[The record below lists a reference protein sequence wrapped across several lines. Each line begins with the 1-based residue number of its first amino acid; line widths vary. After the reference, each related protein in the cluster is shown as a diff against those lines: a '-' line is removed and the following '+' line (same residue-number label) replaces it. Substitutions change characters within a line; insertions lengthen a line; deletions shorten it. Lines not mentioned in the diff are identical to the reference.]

1 MERQTGKRAQSGTGR
16 GRIALLVA
24 LLLVVVLAGGYLG
37 LCAYAMSSDAIYP
50 RTSAAGVD
58 LGGLTQSEARSQLE
72 LAMQSFG
79 EQSVTFTCGGS
90 EFTVTG
96 KDLTMDYD
104 AVVTQAYS
112 VGRQGVLLAAGWNY
126 LAAFFAP
133 TQVDAGLTFAQT
145 PAAILEAEQHITNP
159 MVETTYTVTDSTLD
173 LTKGT
178 TGQTID
184 VSALEDQLQQE
195 LVALVSGEE
204 PSATPIEVPVTTEE
218 PPALDLQSVYDA
230 VYTEPADAT
239 FDKTTKSVV
248 PSVDGV
254 SFDIA
259 AAQTA
264 LDGAAEGETVSVP
277 LNKTEPTITTA
288 KLNANLFK
296 DVLGSGTTICSGP
309 SNRWYNIDLAA
320 DRVTGTILLPGETF
334 SYNAL
339 AGPYTKSSGYKAAGT
354 YQNGQSIDAT
364 AGGICQLSSTLYWVT
379 LKANLE
385 TVSRT
390 QHAFNS
396 GYMPVIGTDA
406 TVWSDVTDF
415 KFKNSTEYPIK
426 VVCYL
431 DSSHKLHVTIYGT
444 DTTGIHGEPYSV
456 TVSTV
461 PYKNT
466 YKPDS
471 SIPVGSAPV
480 RDTNYS
486 RYNGVTVDVYQKLVD
501 KNGKTVS
508 TTFLYRNTYKASN
521 AVYYY
526 NPADADRLG
535 IDTSTGLMTKTPVT
549 PTPTPTA
556 TPAPTPTTTPTPS
569 SPPVASPTPAPTATP
584 VLTPAPTASPTPAPT
599 ATPAVQ
605 SPAPSDSG
613 VALPPESQN

>member
-1 MERQTGKRAQSGTGR
+1 MERQTGKRAKPAPRHGKL
-16 GRIALLVA
+16 AVVVVLLV
-24 LLLVVVLAGGYLG
+24 LVILAGGYLG

-58 LGGLTQSEARSQLE
+58 LGGLTQAEARVELE
-72 LAMQSFG
+72 KALESFAN
-79 EQSVTFTCGGS
+79 ESVSFTCGGS
-90 EFTVTG
+90 TFTVTG
-96 KDLTMDYD
+96 KDLTLDYD
-104 AVVTQAYS
+104 AVITQAYS
-112 VGRQGVLLAAGWNY
+112 VGRQSAFLASGWNY
-126 LAAFFAP
+126 LTAFFSA
-133 TQVDAGLTFAQT
+133 TEVETGLTFAQT

-159 MVETTYTVTDSTLD
+159 MVETTYTVTDTTLD

-178 TGQTID
+178 TGQAID
-184 VSALEDQLQQE
+184 VAALEEQIQQQ
-195 LVALVSGEE
+195 LVALVSGAEVDT
-204 PSATPIEVPVTTEE
+204 TPIEVPVTTEE
-218 PPALDLQSVYDA
+218 PPVLDLQAVYDA

-239 FDKTTKSVV
+239 LDKTTKEIV

-254 SFDIA
+254 SFDVA

-264 LDGAAEGETVSVP
+264 LDGAEEGETVSVP
-277 LNKTEPTITTA
+277 LTKTAPEITT

-296 DVLGSGTTICSGP
+296 DVLGSGTTTCAGP

-320 DRVTGTILLPGETF
+320 DRVTGTILLPGEVF

-364 AGGICQLSSTLYWVT
+364 AGGICQLSSTIYWVT

-471 SIPVGSAPV
+471 SIPVGSDPV

-501 KNGKTVS
+501 KNGKTIS

-549 PTPTPTA
+549 PTPTPT
-556 TPAPTPTTTPTPS
+556 PTPTATPTPTPTPTPTATPTPVATPTPS
-569 SPPVASPTPAPTATP
+569 PTPATQ
-584 VLTPAPTASPTPAPT
+584 TPAPSEGG
-599 ATPAVQ
+599 
-605 SPAPSDSG
+605 G
-613 VALPPESQN
+613 VVLPPEAEN